1 MKKNKKTKPAGLNEQ
16 TIAVGDLYCTT
27 ANQYRAVLAI
37 KGEFLIYAPSA
48 EGMEP
53 LSPTAKELPFNNSPH
68 KKCQLATFAQK
79 SYQEF
84 DFMGS
89 KALRHTLTES
99 QLAEAVA
106 QSNAKL
112 AIAALL
118 A

>member
-1 MKKNKKTKPAGLNEQ
+1 MKKNKKTKLAGLNEQ
-16 TIAVGDLYCTT
+16 TIAIGDLYCTT
-27 ANQYRAVLAI
+27 TNQYRAVLAI

-48 EGMEP
+48 EGMAP
-53 LSPTAKELPFNNSPH
+53 LSPDASELPFNNVPH
-68 KKCQLATFAQK
+68 KKCQLATFAKK